1 MTMKMMMMRLVMAEL
16 FLKYSVV
23 TALESYVKGH
33 GTPGKLGMSGLVK
46 KEDKII
52 VLGKLAQYQHHIH
65 HHYHHHHYQ
74 KACSCGLQGFSTS
87 FMSYVIHVCYQTSSG
102 NSRYGSLMDHHLLAI
117 YQFAFAIAYT
127 EGWKRAYHC
136 FLLLK

>member
-1 MTMKMMMMRLVMAEL
+1 MTMKMMMMRLVMADL